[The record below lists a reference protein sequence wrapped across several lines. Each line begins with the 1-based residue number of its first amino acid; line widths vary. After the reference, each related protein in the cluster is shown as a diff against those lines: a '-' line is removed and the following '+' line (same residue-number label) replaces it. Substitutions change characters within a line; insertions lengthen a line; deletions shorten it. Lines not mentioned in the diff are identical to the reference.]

1 VRKQLD
7 QIAAFLQHFQAGG
20 NLALVQSRVDIPSKE
35 MATIR
40 QLDPNADGKRELQ
53 GQSPYVLNVDMV
65 YDNAK
70 TGTMASFYYNIFGE
84 RLTEVSLGGTPNIY
98 EQPRGVLDF
107 TLSQRV
113 LKGVTLK
120 AAAKN
125 LLDSEVRKV
134 HHFKDVDYVSR
145 QHTLGR
151 TFSLGLTYSV
161 D

>member
-1 VRKQLD
+1 
-7 QIAAFLQHFQAGG
+7 
-20 NLALVQSRVDIPSKE
+20 
-35 MATIR
+35 
-40 QLDPNADGKRELQ
+40 
-53 GQSPYVLNVDMV
+53 
-65 YDNAK
+65 
-70 TGTMASFYYNIFGE
+70 MASFYYNIFGE

-107 TLSQRV
+107 TFSQRV

-134 HHFKDVDYVSR
+134 HHFKSVDYVSR
-145 QHTLGR
+145 RHTLGR